1 MIPVKEFI
9 AANPRVEVLPGLW
22 IAGEELTEL
31 IISEKVIATV
41 DRLISNSHSRHIT
54 DGRAAI
60 HEIKTASQNQ
70 DDYLHRFT
78 KLEAEYQQTLADRQQ
93 THEQI
98 RTKDAR
104 RATIIAVY
112 RQLADQPIKHFQP
125 SQWTALIDHAVVDE
139 GEIRFVFRTG
149 AEIIVEL

>member
-1 MIPVKEFI
+1 MHTKSVQKPLRHNVHK
-9 AANPRVEVLPGLW
+9 PLRLHVQ
-22 IAGEELTEL
+22 
-31 IISEKVIATV
+31 KVIGLRV
-41 DRLISNSHSRHIT
+41 QKLVRHHI
-54 DGRAAI
+54 A
-60 HEIKTASQNQ
+60 
-70 DDYLHRFT
+70 

-112 RQLADQPIKHFQP
+112 RQLADQPIKHFQS